1 MYNFS
6 QKSFSPSAKIIYF
19 SSLHHCEYSHFS
31 IKPQSP
37 TQVGF
42 FENAPLPQG
51 GWASGPEGLW
61 DNQDICL
68 YGGRTLLSWEA
79 AQATCGGHPTLVILV
94 HLLFYSDSFHFRP
107 GISREVLQHW
117 DQNSVMCSQ
126 LPQAND
132 LLSLKPEVA
141 PSMGQNLM

>member
-1 MYNFS
+1 MSISINFNSTEQKNREFIGSYWKQKNHLGFMFNFS

-31 IKPQSP
+31 IKPQNP

-42 FENAPLPQG
+42 FENASLPQG

-79 AQATCGGHPTLVILV
+79 TQATCGGHPTLVILV

-117 DQNSVMCSQ
+117 D
-126 LPQAND
+126 
-132 LLSLKPEVA
+132 
-141 PSMGQNLM
+141 